1 MTPGEIVT
9 RFIERIEALDV
20 DGAVS
25 LLAPEVLY
33 DNVPMPDI
41 VGRDQVSAV
50 LTSFMGPAQRVE
62 WRVLRQV
69 ESGPTVLN
77 ERIDIFE
84 YPTHRVELPVAGVF
98 EVTDGLI
105 TLWRDYFD
113 LDSYRR
119 QSPA

>member
-25 LLAPEVLY
+25 LLALDVLY

-41 VGRDQVSAV
+41 VGREQVRAV
-50 LTSFMGPAQRVE
+50 LTSFMGAAQRVE
-62 WRVLRQV
+62 WNVLRQV
-69 ESGPTVLN
+69 ESGSTVLN

-98 EVTDGLI
+98 EVVDGLI

-119 QSPA
+119 QSPG